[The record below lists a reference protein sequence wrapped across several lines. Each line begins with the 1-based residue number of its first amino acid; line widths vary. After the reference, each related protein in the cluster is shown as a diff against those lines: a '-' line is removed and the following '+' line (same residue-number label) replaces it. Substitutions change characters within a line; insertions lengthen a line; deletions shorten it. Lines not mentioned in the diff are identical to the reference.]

1 MSLVLSYL
9 YGSYIP
15 GPQPSLVLSHLYG
28 SYVPGP

>member
-15 GPQPSLVLSHLYG
+15 GPQLSLVLSYLYG
-28 SYVPGP
+28 SYIPSL